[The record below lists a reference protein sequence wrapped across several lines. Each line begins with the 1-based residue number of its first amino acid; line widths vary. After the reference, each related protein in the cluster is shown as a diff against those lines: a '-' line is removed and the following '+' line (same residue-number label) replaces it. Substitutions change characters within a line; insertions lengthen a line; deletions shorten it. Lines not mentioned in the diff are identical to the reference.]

1 MDIPPLFA
9 ATSYGKVRTKLYRN
23 RNNSDQLFSK
33 AVRKKGMMKPIASAI
48 VCIAVLKLADTILFD
63 GRYFD
68 VVTTVISKILN
79 AF

>member
-63 GRYFD
+63 GRYFE
-68 VVTTVISKILN
+68 VITAVISQIMN
-79 AF
+79 AY

>member
-1 MDIPPLFA
+1 MAPPFA
-9 ATSYGKVRTKLYRN
+9 ATYYGKVRAKYYRN
-23 RNNSDQLFSK
+23 WNNSDQLFSK
-33 AVRKKGMMKPIASAI
+33 VVRKEGMMKPIASAI

-68 VVTTVISKILN
+68 VVTTVISKILH

>member
-1 MDIPPLFA
+1 MAPPFA
-9 ATSYGKVRTKLYRN
+9 ATYCGKVRAKYYRN
-23 RNNSDQLFSK
+23 WNNSDQLFSK
-33 AVRKKGMMKPIASAI
+33 AVRKEGMMKPIASAI

>member
-1 MDIPPLFA
+1 MDMPPPFA
-9 ATSYGKVRTKLYRN
+9 TTYYGKVRTKFYRN
-23 RNNSDQLFSK
+23 WNNSDQLFSN
-33 AVRKKGMMKPIASAI
+33 AVCREGMMKPIASVI

-68 VVTTVISKILN
+68 VITTVISQILN